1 MEASMMDG
9 FAHPSHVRSALFVDF
24 DNIYLGLQNEDPR
37 AAEQFATH
45 PGRWLRWLQEDLP
58 DDSRAGRK
66 ILSRRCY
73 LNPSQFSRF
82 RPYFIRSAFEVVD
95 CPPLTRGGKT
105 SADIQM
111 VMDIMDA
118 LGHVTRFEEFIILS
132 GDADFTPVLLRL
144 SRYDRRSVVLAAG
157 PASAAYKAACD
168 LLIDQD
174 TFLEEA
180 IGVGEGS
187 AVRPGT
193 DSELLQRIAAKVHER
208 AIASGELVATDLPAI
223 FREFAEFTP
232 DSNWLGFYSLR
243 GMTNAV
249 VHARR
254 DLEMVE
260 GDPWRVRICAELP
273 PEPAAAGEAG
283 GDVAGTAAGTGG
295 QAEGTEVPGTATAPS
310 RDGGDVATATAGIA
324 PSAGGGGAAASV
336 PAASAR
342 AEAAGADNGGG
353 ATGDGMTAGGG
364 ASPGA
369 TGDPGATGGTGAIG
383 GPGGSPYASGGASP
397 QLLRAIADK
406 VYARASAAGELL
418 ATDLPSIYREFPQFT
433 PNSNWLGYYSL
444 RGLSDAV
451 IRSRGDLEM
460 ADGDPW
466 RVRLRRPAG
475 GEARLQARPAAGG
488 ARERRAAAEPGVG
501 PLTGSSRRGAVGQGA
516 GPGGGTVAG
525 SGDAAAGEG
534 QGEAGV
540 AAPADPARER
550 QVEAVVELV
559 RALVRSSD
567 SPVPMARA
575 AHAVLDEF
583 GEGMAGSRWLGAG
596 TFRDLLAGYDDLGFA
611 ISAARQGYLYDPDLH
626 QTPLEEDVDLEI
638 GDPEMTSLAH
648 RIHRITDTPY
658 LAPDEYALVF
668 REIAEEVNEEG
679 YFLTRTSKAVRDR
692 CIEEGTPVARTSVN
706 FILRGIT
713 SAGYRFGAGNG
724 TNPHDLAQA
733 FLKNVL
739 GLCESAGMPLSEE
752 ERQQLTTWIVGGL
765 ESPPA
770 GLLPTSGGG

>member
-1 MEASMMDG
+1 MEASMTD
-9 FAHPSHVRSALFVDF
+9 FSHPGHVRSALFVDF

-45 PGRWLRWLQEDLP
+45 PGRWLRWLQQDLP
-58 DDSRAGRK
+58 DDSRTGRK

-73 LNPSQFSRF
+73 LNPSQFARF

-144 SRYDRRSVVLAAG
+144 SRHDRRSVVLAAG

-180 IGVGEGS
+180 IGIGEGS
-187 AVRPGT
+187 PVRPGA

-208 AIASGELVATDLPAI
+208 ASAGGELVATDLPSI

-243 GMTNAV
+243 GMTGAV
-249 VHARR
+249 VNARR

-260 GDPWRVRICAELP
+260 GDPWRVRAGAP
-273 PEPAAAGEAG
+273 GPEPEGAESAGAPDYAPAPDAQESFAFGVGGGPAAEGAASGGGTGNGSTATFAG
-283 GDVAGTAAGTGG
+283 GTGSAGGAGTAA
-295 QAEGTEVPGTATAPS
+295 
-310 RDGGDVATATAGIA
+310 
-324 PSAGGGGAAASV
+324 
-336 PAASAR
+336 
-342 AEAAGADNGGG
+342 
-353 ATGDGMTAGGG
+353 
-364 ASPGA
+364 
-369 TGDPGATGGTGAIG
+369 
-383 GPGGSPYASGGASP
+383 ASP

-406 VYARASAAGELL
+406 VHARAGAAGELL
-418 ATDLPSIYREFPQFT
+418 ATDLPGIYREFPQFT
-433 PNSNWLGYYSL
+433 PNSNWLGFYSL

-460 ADGDPW
+460 VDGDPW
-466 RVRLRRPAG
+466 RVRLRP
-475 GEARLQARPAAGG
+475 LLPSSS
-488 ARERRAAAEPGVG
+488 EPGPG
-501 PLTGSSRRGAVGQGA
+501 PKGEGEPALRRGAGGRGRGNGRGVAIA
-516 GPGGGTVAG
+516 GPGAAG
-525 SGDAAAGEG
+525 AAGET
-534 QGEAGV
+534 AALTADM
-540 AAPADPARER
+540 AAPADGGTESGGADADLAAAPASPADLER
-550 QVEAVVELV
+550 QRQVDAIVEFVHGLV
-559 RALVRSSD
+559 ASSD
-567 SPVPMARA
+567 SPVPMTRA
-575 AHAVLDEF
+575 AHAVLDRF
-583 GEGMAGSRWLGAG
+583 GEDLADSRWHGAG
-596 TFRDLLAGYDDLGFA
+596 TFRDLLAGQGDLGFA
-611 ISAARQGYLYDPDLH
+611 VSATRPGYLYDPDLH
-626 QTPLEEDVDLEI
+626 QTPLDPPEDLEI

-658 LAPDEYALVF
+658 LAPKDYALVF
-668 REIAEEVNEEG
+668 KEIAEEVNEEG

-692 CIEEGTPVARTSVN
+692 CIEEGAPVARTSVN

-713 SAGYRFGAGNG
+713 SAGYRFGATAG
-724 TNPHDLAQA
+724 TDPLELASA
-733 FLKNVL
+733 FVKNVL
-739 GLCESAGMPLSEE
+739 GLCESAGMPLSDE
-752 ERQQLTTWIVGGL
+752 ERQQLTAWIAGGL
-765 ESPPA
+765 EAEPA
-770 GLLPTSGGG
+770 

>member
-1 MEASMMDG
+1 MEASMTD
-9 FAHPSHVRSALFVDF
+9 FQHPAHVRSALFVDF

-45 PGRWLRWLQEDLP
+45 PGRWLRWLQQDLP
-58 DDSRAGRK
+58 EDSRIGRK

-144 SRYDRRSVVLAAG
+144 SRHDRRSVVLAAG

-180 IGVGEGS
+180 IGIGEGS
-187 AVRPGT
+187 PVRPSA

-208 AIASGELVATDLPAI
+208 AGGNGELVATDLPSI

-243 GMTNAV
+243 GMTSAV

-254 DLEMVE
+254 DLEMVD
-260 GDPWRVRICAELP
+260 GDPWRVRVCAAI
-273 PEPAAAGEAG
+273 PEGAENTENAEN
-283 GDVAGTAAGTGG
+283 
-295 QAEGTEVPGTATAPS
+295 AEGQRHPGSLDTPEGLTLGAGAAPRVS
-310 RDGGDVATATAGIA
+310 AEGGGAE
-324 PSAGGGGAAASV
+324 PGGGAAAGRADGAGGNGGIGGMA
-336 PAASAR
+336 PAAGS
-342 AEAAGADNGGG
+342 
-353 ATGDGMTAGGG
+353 
-364 ASPGA
+364 
-369 TGDPGATGGTGAIG
+369 G
-383 GPGGSPYASGGASP
+383 GPAVASP

-406 VYARASAAGELL
+406 VHARAGAAGELL
-418 ATDLPSIYREFPQFT
+418 ATDLPGIYRDFPQFT
-433 PNSNWLGYYSL
+433 PNSNWLGFYSL

-460 ADGDPW
+460 VDGDPW
-466 RVRLRRPAG
+466 RVRLRPSPAQPG
-475 GEARLQARPAAGG
+475 PGHGYEGEAGQRRGDGRSAAGAPAA
-488 ARERRAAAEPGVG
+488 RAA
-501 PLTGSSRRGAVGQGA
+501 GSAL
-516 GPGGGTVAG
+516 
-525 SGDAAAGEG
+525 AAGEDG
-534 QGEAGV
+534 ADADDPP
-540 AAPADPARER
+540 AAPPASPAELER
-550 QVEAVVELV
+550 QRQVDAIVEFVRGLV
-559 RALVRSSD
+559 ASSD

-575 AHAVLDEF
+575 AHAVLDRF
-583 GEGMAGSRWLGAG
+583 GEGLADSRWHGAG
-596 TFRDLLAGYDDLGFA
+596 TFRELLAGSGDLGFA
-611 ISAARQGYLYDPDLH
+611 VSATRPGYLYDPDLH
-626 QTPLEEDVDLEI
+626 QTPLEPPEDLEI

-658 LAPDEYALVF
+658 LAPEDYALVF

-692 CIEEGTPVARTSVN
+692 CIEEGAPVARTSVN

-713 SAGYRFGAGNG
+713 SAGYRFGATAG
-724 TNPHDLAQA
+724 TDPLDLASA
-733 FLKNVL
+733 FVKNVL
-739 GLCESAGMPLSEE
+739 GLCESAGMPLSED
-752 ERQQLTTWIVGGL
+752 ERQQLTAWIAGGL
-765 ESPPA
+765 EPGPA
-770 GLLPTSGGG
+770 

>member
-1 MEASMMDG
+1 MTDFS
-9 FAHPSHVRSALFVDF
+9 HPGHVRSALFVDF

-45 PGRWLRWLQEDLP
+45 PGRWLRWLQQDLP
-58 DDSRAGRK
+58 DDSRTGRK

-73 LNPSQFSRF
+73 LNPSQFARF

-118 LGHVTRFEEFIILS
+118 LSHVTRFEEFIILS

-144 SRYDRRSVVLAAG
+144 SRHDRRSVVLAAG

-180 IGVGEGS
+180 IGIGDGS
-187 AVRPGT
+187 PVRPGA

-208 AIASGELVATDLPAI
+208 ASANGELVATDLPGI

-243 GMTNAV
+243 GMTSAV
-249 VHARR
+249 VNARR

-260 GDPWRVRICAELP
+260 GDPWRVRAGAPGQEGAES
-273 PEPAAAGEAG
+273 PEAMGLGYAPALDAQESLAFGVAAGAEGGPAAEAAAGIGGADPAAGIGTGAG
-283 GDVAGTAAGTGG
+283 GRPQGVAAGGGSGNGSTATFAGAAGTAA
-295 QAEGTEVPGTATAPS
+295 
-310 RDGGDVATATAGIA
+310 
-324 PSAGGGGAAASV
+324 
-336 PAASAR
+336 
-342 AEAAGADNGGG
+342 
-353 ATGDGMTAGGG
+353 
-364 ASPGA
+364 
-369 TGDPGATGGTGAIG
+369 
-383 GPGGSPYASGGASP
+383 ASP

-406 VYARASAAGELL
+406 VHARAGAAGELL
-418 ATDLPSIYREFPQFT
+418 ATDLPGIYREFPQFT
-433 PNSNWLGYYSL
+433 PNSNWLGFYSL

-460 ADGDPW
+460 VDGDPW
-466 RVRLRRPAG
+466 RVRLRPLPPSSSEPGPGPGADDGEPGQRRGAGAG
-475 GEARLQARPAAGG
+475 GRGRGNGRGAAMTATGTAGAAGAAG
-488 ARERRAAAEPGVG
+488 ARTADTTAPADGGAESDGAAAE
-501 PLTGSSRRGAVGQGA
+501 LA
-516 GPGGGTVAG
+516 
-525 SGDAAAGEG
+525 
-534 QGEAGV
+534 
-540 AAPADPARER
+540 AAPASPADLERRR
-550 QVEAVVELV
+550 QVETIVEYVRGLV
-559 RALVRSSD
+559 ASSD
-567 SPVPMARA
+567 SPVPMTRA
-575 AHAVLDEF
+575 AHAVLDRF
-583 GEGMAGSRWLGAG
+583 GDDLADSRWHGAG
-596 TFRDLLAGYDDLGFA
+596 TFRDLLAGHGDLGFA
-611 ISAARQGYLYDPDLH
+611 VSATRPGYLYDPDLH
-626 QTPLEEDVDLEI
+626 QTPLEPPEDLEI

-658 LAPDEYALVF
+658 LAPEDYALVF

-692 CIEEGTPVARTSVN
+692 CIEEGAPVARTSVN

-713 SAGYRFGAGNG
+713 SAGYRFGATAG
-724 TNPHDLAQA
+724 TDPLELASA
-733 FLKNVL
+733 FVKNVL
-739 GLCESAGMPLSEE
+739 GLCESAGMPLSDE
-752 ERQQLTTWIVGGL
+752 ERQQLTAWIAGGL
-765 ESPPA
+765 EPEPA
-770 GLLPTSGGG
+770 

>member
-1 MEASMMDG
+1 VLSPHVFPLVTMEDSMTD
-9 FAHPSHVRSALFVDF
+9 HSSNPTHVRSALFVDF

-58 DDSRAGRK
+58 NDSRLPRK
-66 ILSRRCY
+66 ILLRRCY

-118 LGHVTRFEEFIILS
+118 LGHATRFEEFIILS

-168 LLIDQD
+168 LIIDQD

-180 IGVGEGS
+180 IGITEGS
-187 AVRPGT
+187 PVRPGA

-208 AIASGELVATDLPAI
+208 VSGNGELVATDLPGI
-223 FREFAEFTP
+223 FREFDEFTP

-243 GMTNAV
+243 GMTSAV

-254 DLEMVE
+254 DLEMIE
-260 GDPWRVRICAELP
+260 GDPWRVRVRA
-273 PEPAAAGEAG
+273 
-283 GDVAGTAAGTGG
+283 
-295 QAEGTEVPGTATAPS
+295 EVP
-310 RDGGDVATATAGIA
+310 
-324 PSAGGGGAAASV
+324 
-336 PAASAR
+336 
-342 AEAAGADNGGG
+342 AEAAGAVADEAAATAAGAAAERSELGAPGGDGGTGFGAGTGPGAGNAAGGTAAGAGSGGG
-353 ATGDGMTAGGG
+353 A
-364 ASPGA
+364 
-369 TGDPGATGGTGAIG
+369 G
-383 GPGGSPYASGGASP
+383 GPGSVSP

-418 ATDLPSIYREFPQFT
+418 ATDLPGIYREFPQFT
-433 PNSNWLGYYSL
+433 PNSNWLGFYSL

-460 ADGDPW
+460 VDGDPW
-466 RVRLRRPAG
+466 RVRLRPP
-475 GEARLQARPAAGG
+475 QQ
-488 ARERRAAAEPGVG
+488 AEPGL
-501 PLTGSSRRGAVGQGA
+501 PRSEAEEAADAAAAAA
-516 GPGGGTVAG
+516 GPGPDGGAPEPA
-525 SGDAAAGEG
+525 SSPGDG
-534 QGEAGV
+534 
-540 AAPADPARER
+540 ER
-550 QVEAVVELV
+550 QRQIGAIVDFVRSLV
-559 RALVRSSD
+559 ASSD
-567 SPVPMARA
+567 SPVPMALA
-575 AHAVLDEF
+575 AHAVIDRF
-583 GEGMAGSRWLGAG
+583 GEGVVASRWFGAG
-596 TFRDLLAGYDDLGFA
+596 NFRDLLAGCADLGFA
-611 ISAARQGYLYDPDLH
+611 VSASRPGYLYDPDLH
-626 QTPLEEDVDLEI
+626 QTPLEQTEDLEI

-692 CIEEGTPVARTSVN
+692 CIEEGAPIARTSVN

-713 SAGYRFGAGNG
+713 SAGYRFDAGGG
-724 TNPHDLAQA
+724 TDPLDLANA

-739 GLCESAGMPLSEE
+739 GLCESAGMPLSDD
-752 ERQQLTTWIVGGL
+752 EREQLTTWIVGGL
-765 ESPPA
+765 TSAPPA
-770 GLLPTSGGG
+770 PPAAAPPP

>member
-1 MEASMMDG
+1 MTEAFS
-9 FAHPSHVRSALFVDF
+9 HPVHVRTALFVDF

-58 DDSRAGRK
+58 NDARVGRK

-118 LGHVTRFEEFIILS
+118 LGHATRFEEFIILS

-180 IGVGEGS
+180 IGIGEGS
-187 AVRPGT
+187 PVRPGT

-208 AIASGELVATDLPAI
+208 ASSIGELVATDLPAI

-243 GMTNAV
+243 GMTSAV

-254 DLEMVE
+254 DLEMIE
-260 GDPWRVRICAELP
+260 GDPWRVRVRADVPPPAEGAAEGEAP
-273 PEPAAAGEAG
+273 DAAAAAAAAAAGSDGEAAAATAAAGAAPEAG
-283 GDVAGTAAGTGG
+283 AAGMG
-295 QAEGTEVPGTATAPS
+295 
-310 RDGGDVATATAGIA
+310 AGA
-324 PSAGGGGAAASV
+324 GGGAAAT
-336 PAASAR
+336 AAATAR
-342 AEAAGADNGGG
+342 GEAAGTGNGGRGAG
-353 ATGDGMTAGGG
+353 ATGN
-364 ASPGA
+364 ASA
-369 TGDPGATGGTGAIG
+369 
-383 GPGGSPYASGGASP
+383 GASP

-406 VYARASAAGELL
+406 VYARAGAAGELL
-418 ATDLPSIYREFPQFT
+418 ATDLPAIYREFPQFT

-451 IRSRGDLEM
+451 IRSRDDLEM

-466 RVRLRRPAG
+466 RVRLRAPHPGTGEPRLRQRPAG
-475 GEARLQARPAAGG
+475 GGAGREAPDAAEAAAAGSPSDQG
-488 ARERRAAAEPGVG
+488 AAGDRSAAGA
-501 PLTGSSRRGAVGQGA
+501 TGAA
-516 GPGGGTVAG
+516 GPGQ
-525 SGDAAAGEG
+525 SQAAA
-534 QGEAGV
+534 
-540 AAPADPARER
+540 APVDPERER
-550 QVEAVVELV
+550 QVETVVDFVRGLV
-559 RALVRSSD
+559 GSSD
-567 SPVPMARA
+567 SPLPMARA
-575 AHAVLDEF
+575 AHAVLDQF
-583 GEGMAGSRWLGAG
+583 GEGVAASRWFGAG
-596 TFRDLLAGYDDLGFA
+596 TFRDLLASRGELGFTV
-611 ISAARQGYLYDPDLH
+611 STSRPGYLYDPDLH
-626 QTPLEEDVDLEI
+626 QTPLEQDEYLEI

-692 CIEEGTPVARTSVN
+692 CIEEGAPIARASVN

-724 TNPHDLAQA
+724 TNPHDLAGA

-739 GLCESAGMPLSEE
+739 GLCESAGMPLSED
-752 ERQQLTTWIVGGL
+752 EREQLTTWIVGGL
-765 ESPPA
+765 PPPA
-770 GLLPTSGGG
+770 G

>member
-1 MEASMMDG
+1 MMDQ
-9 FAHPSHVRSALFVDF
+9 ASNPTHVRSALFVDF
-24 DNIYLGLQNEDPR
+24 DNIYLGLQNEDPN

-58 DDSRAGRK
+58 TDSPLARK

-144 SRYDRRSVVLAAG
+144 SRHDRRSVVLAAG
-157 PASAAYKAACD
+157 PASTAYKAACD

-174 TFLEEA
+174 SFLEEA
-180 IGVGEGS
+180 IGIAEGS
-187 AVRPGT
+187 PVRPSA
-193 DSELLQRIAAKVHER
+193 DSELLQRIAARVQER
-208 AIASGELVATDLPAI
+208 AGTGGELVATDLPSI

-249 VHARR
+249 VQARA
-254 DLEMVE
+254 DLEMLE
-260 GDPWRVRICAELP
+260 GDPWRVRVRA
-273 PEPAAAGEAG
+273 AAAGAAEPSAAGAATGTGAPAATAAQPPRPDQAAGAAAADDDGPSVPGGGEADNG
-283 GDVAGTAAGTGG
+283 AGTAAPP
-295 QAEGTEVPGTATAPS
+295 ASAP
-310 RDGGDVATATAGIA
+310 
-324 PSAGGGGAAASV
+324 AAAV
-336 PAASAR
+336 
-342 AEAAGADNGGG
+342 
-353 ATGDGMTAGGG
+353 T
-364 ASPGA
+364 
-369 TGDPGATGGTGAIG
+369 
-383 GPGGSPYASGGASP
+383 P

-418 ATDLPSIYREFPQFT
+418 ATDLPGIYRDFPQFT
-433 PNSNWLGYYSL
+433 PTSNWLGFYSL

-451 IRSRGDLEM
+451 IRSRDDLAM
-460 ADGDPW
+460 VDGDPW
-466 RVRLRRPAG
+466 RVRVRMRPPQADPGEGRARPAG
-475 GEARLQARPAAGG
+475 AALPSGTRAGAAGHPAADGADPWPAGRPAAAEGDDPPAADG
-488 ARERRAAAEPGVG
+488 DATEREEREHQIEAIVDFLRAM
-501 PLTGSSRRGAVGQGA
+501 
-516 GPGGGTVAG
+516 VAG
-525 SGDAAAGEG
+525 
-534 QGEAGV
+534 
-540 AAPADPARER
+540 
-550 QVEAVVELV
+550 
-559 RALVRSSD
+559 SD

-575 AHAVLDEF
+575 AQSVIARF
-583 GEGMAGSRWLGAG
+583 GDGVVASRWFGAG
-596 TFRDLLAGYDDLGFA
+596 TFRDLLAGRSDLAFA
-611 ISAARQGYLYDPDLH
+611 VSVARPGYLYDPDLH
-626 QTPLEEDVDLEI
+626 QTPLEQAEDLEI
-638 GDPEMTSLAH
+638 GDPGLSSLAH
-648 RIHRITDTPY
+648 RIHRVTDTPY

-692 CIEEGTPVARTSVN
+692 CIEEGAPVARTSVN

-713 SAGYRFGAGNG
+713 SAGHQFAPSGRND
-724 TNPHDLAQA
+724 PRDLANA

-752 ERQQLTTWIVGGL
+752 ERQQLADWIAGGL
-765 ESPPA
+765 PAPTPA
-770 GLLPTSGGG
+770 GGDSAGAADSEGGGAG